1 MEASGNK
8 KLKSIT
14 APLTRRFAMC
24 FNEYDVRLGQEMLN
38 TQLMWMG
45 SAMSIDEPKSPGGPL
60 GSAQDVLIQ
69 RPDVAGDEKFQVQ
82 ILMAN
87 IASDASSSQDVGHL
101 SLKKRELVCGLK
113 KVINKYLRRHCEG
126 GHPTTDLLRER
137 IYAALDGALLGME
150 VDDIMSKH
158 YSKGAENPRTNDNRN
173 LQTNDNFILPVGQYI
188 WNSMKRGSFSL
199 GTIPSAKPRL
209 LIGGRV
215 GSLAGMPGGYP
226 TE

>member
-24 FNEYDVRLGQEMLN
+24 FNEYDVRLGQEMVNELN

-45 SAMSIDEPKSPGGPL
+45 SAMSIDEPKSPVGAIGN
-60 GSAQDVLIQ
+60 
-69 RPDVAGDEKFQVQ
+69 PDVAGDEK
-82 ILMAN
+82 A
-87 IASDASSSQDVGHL
+87 
-101 SLKKRELVCGLK
+101 
-113 KVINKYLRRHCEG
+113 INKYLRRHCEG

-158 YSKGAENPRTNDNRN
+158 YSKGAENPKNPRTNDNRN
-173 LQTNDNFILPVGQYI
+173 LQTNDNFIIPVGQYI

-209 LIGGRV
+209 LIGGR

>member
-1 MEASGNK
+1 VFK
-8 KLKSIT
+8 
-14 APLTRRFAMC
+14 
-24 FNEYDVRLGQEMLN
+24 
-38 TQLMWMG
+38 
-45 SAMSIDEPKSPGGPL
+45 
-60 GSAQDVLIQ
+60 
-69 RPDVAGDEKFQVQ
+69 KFQAQ

-113 KVINKYLRRHCEG
+113 KAINKYLRRHCEG

-173 LQTNDNFILPVGQYI
+173 V
-188 WNSMKRGSFSL
+188 WR
-199 GTIPSAKPRL
+199 
-209 LIGGRV
+209 
-215 GSLAGMPGGYP
+215 
-226 TE
+226 

>member
-1 MEASGNK
+1 
-8 KLKSIT
+8 
-14 APLTRRFAMC
+14 
-24 FNEYDVRLGQEMLN
+24 
-38 TQLMWMG
+38 
-45 SAMSIDEPKSPGGPL
+45 MSIDEPKSPGGPL

-69 RPDVAGDEKFQVQ
+69 SPDVAGDEKFQAQ

-113 KVINKYLRRHCEG
+113 KAINKYLRRHCEG

-158 YSKGAENPRTNDNRN
+158 YSKGAENPKNPRTNDNRN
-173 LQTNDNFILPVGQYI
+173 LQTNDNFIIPVGQYI

-209 LIGGRV
+209 LIGGR